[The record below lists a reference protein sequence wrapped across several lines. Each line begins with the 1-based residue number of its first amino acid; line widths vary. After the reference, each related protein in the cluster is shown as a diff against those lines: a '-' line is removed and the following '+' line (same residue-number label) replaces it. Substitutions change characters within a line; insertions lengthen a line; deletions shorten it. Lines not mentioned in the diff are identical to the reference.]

1 MIRALVVFAL
11 AGSVE
16 LRSLSPRAVNA
27 LGRHGIR
34 TLEQARKTDAI
45 NLRSG
50 ERNCGRKTLEE
61 AAHWR
66 SRRVRIEHQLRA
78 PVAAKH
84 LPVAVKQ

>member
-16 LRSLSPRAVNA
+16 LRTLSPRPVNA

-50 ERNCGRKTLEE
+50 ERNCGRKTLEDV
-61 AAHWR
+61 AHWMDG
-66 SRRVRIEHQLRA
+66 SSKEANTASNPKAH
-78 PVAAKH
+78 
-84 LPVAVKQ
+84 

>member
-50 ERNCGRKTLEE
+50 ERNCGRKTLEDV
-61 AAHWR
+61 AHWMDG
-66 SRRVRIEHQLRA
+66 SSKEANTASNPKAH
-78 PVAAKH
+78 
-84 LPVAVKQ
+84 